1 MNVAA
6 TQEEAAIAYDMA
18 AIEYRGLNAVT
29 NFDLSRYI
37 KWLKPNS
44 TAAAD
49 VKPNNVDIA
58 SCSAVHHDSA
68 SLPPLQQPSEAA
80 ALCGPRPTTT
90 ATSALG
96 LLLQSSKFKQL
107 MEMNMAAECPSTPT
121 ENAIPHQDNIVKT
134 CFETNDF
141 STYNIH
147 DQVQED
153 DIFVDF
159 SSIMHH
165 PMPQFHGE
173 DLEL

>member
-1 MNVAA
+1 
-6 TQEEAAIAYDMA
+6 MA

-44 TAAAD
+44 TTTTAAAAAD
-49 VKPNNVDIA
+49 AKPNNIDIVNIA

-68 SLPPLQQPSEAA
+68 PLPPFQQPSEAA

-107 MEMNMAAECPSTPT
+107 MEMNMAAECPSTPPP
-121 ENAIPHQDNIVKT
+121 ENAIPYQDTVKT

-147 DQVQED
+147 QVQEE
-153 DIFVDF
+153 IFVDF